1 MLSYA
6 LLVTALFVRHFHP
19 SEEFTI
25 ARRMFSL
32 SLLIMYLRFLEAFLM
47 SRRLGPTLIMIK
59 EMVRYT
65 FEKKFHNLI
74 QVFIYLWLKT
84 FIYKVIIFYWTLILE
99 ENKFLNLTKMD
110 MINSLSS
117 VRSNEKIV
125 LSVLH

>member
-59 EMVRYT
+59 EMVRYD
-65 FEKKFHNLI
+65 FEEKYDNLI
-74 QVFIYLWLKT
+74 VFIYLLLT
-84 FIYKVIIFYWTLILE
+84 AYIFKD
-99 ENKFLNLTKMD
+99 NN
-110 MINSLSS
+110 NSLKADHRENMFSQ
-117 VRSNEKIV
+117 
-125 LSVLH
+125 